1 MMTTMFDV
9 MYCGFIISDDF
20 RFGGLAKFRVVVLRK
35 LMTSNPINKKLQ
47 FNVLVFIQTS

>member
-20 RFGGLAKFRVVVLRK
+20 RFVVLRK